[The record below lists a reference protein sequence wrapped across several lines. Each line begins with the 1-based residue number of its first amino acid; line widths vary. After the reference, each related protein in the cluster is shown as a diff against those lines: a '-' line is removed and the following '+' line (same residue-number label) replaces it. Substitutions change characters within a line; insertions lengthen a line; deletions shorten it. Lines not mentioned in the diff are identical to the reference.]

1 MGLSVN
7 NMRKVRQA
15 MAKISR
21 GGGNQS
27 LPSLPSLPPPHWP
40 DVLAEMASPSEG

>member
-27 LPSLPSLPPPHWP
+27 LPSLPPPHWP
-40 DVLAEMASPSEG
+40 DILAEMASPSEG